1 MNGAWRFALLLG
13 LQMLPATMLTPAVR
27 PLFASHHAGREGAM
41 HAFFALAMAGAILGT
56 PLVVRRRPPLRALI
70 LLDGLLL
77 ALLPLPLPTALVLA
91 LRFLE
96 GAAHVGT
103 TTCLMALAA
112 EHARREGCTRT
123 IPGAAAAIGVA
134 VALGSAV
141 GGLAVHLGGPRA
153 AFAVGTALLLV
164 VAALAPA
171 QARGTA
177 SATLRPSSLDPT
189 AFASAF
195 LGRFLVGCLVVTF
208 ALFAH
213 RVHRLGDGTIGAL
226 FAAVTVPFALASYP
240 LGRIAG
246 RGHADAL
253 ASYGAIA
260 AGAGLLLLGYC
271 TTALL
276 PLPMVVFGLGGAALF
291 ASAVE
296 RSSTGSGDRARAMG
310 ALQVA
315 GCVGMLLGPIVA
327 GVVAALTRSAADAA
341 RAPRAVFLLG
351 AGVSVAFALF
361 CQVRARTLLNRPT
374 CPSVSP
380 TV

>member
-1 MNGAWRFALLLG
+1 MTGARRFALLLG

-27 PLFASHHAGREGAM
+27 PLFASQHAGREGAM

-56 PLVVRRRPPLRALI
+56 PLVVRKRPPLRTLI
-70 LLDGLLL
+70 LLDLVLL
-77 ALLPLPLPTALVLA
+77 AVLPLHLPTALVLA

-112 EHARREGCTRT
+112 EHARREGCART
-123 IPGAAAAIGVA
+123 IPAAAAAIGVA
-134 VALGSAV
+134 VALGSAL
-141 GGLAVHLGGPRA
+141 GGLAVHVGGPRA
-153 AFAVGTALLLV
+153 VFGVAAGLLV
-164 VAALAPA
+164 VVALLAPA
-171 QARGTA
+171 QA
-177 SATLRPSSLDPT
+177 PSPTTTRRAPLDPT

-213 RVHRLGDGTIGAL
+213 RVHHVSDARIGAL

-240 LGRIAG
+240 LGRLAG
-246 RGHADAL
+246 RGNADGL
-253 ASYGAIA
+253 AFFGSIA
-260 AGAGLLLLGYC
+260 AGAGLLSLGYC
-271 TTALL
+271 STLLL
-276 PLPMVVFGLGGAALF
+276 PLPMIVFGLGGSALF

-296 RSSTGSGDRARAMG
+296 RSSAGHGDRARAMG

-315 GCVGMLLGPIVA
+315 GCAGMLLGPIVA
-327 GVVAALTRSAADAA
+327 GVVAALTRSAVDPA

-361 CQVRARTLLNRPT
+361 CRVRARALLDRGA

-380 TV
+380 TT